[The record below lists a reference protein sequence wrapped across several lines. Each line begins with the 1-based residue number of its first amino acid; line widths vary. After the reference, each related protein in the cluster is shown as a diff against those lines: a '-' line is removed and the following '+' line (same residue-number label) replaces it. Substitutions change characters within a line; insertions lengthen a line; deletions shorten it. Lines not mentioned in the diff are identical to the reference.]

1 MPPHQSS
8 SSTLSYIKC
17 HPTKVLHRLYPT
29 LHATQ
34 PKFFI
39 DSILHYMP
47 PHQSSSLATFLHYMP
62 PHPTKVL
69 HWLPSYIT
77 CHPTKVLHWLL
88 SYITCHPHQRSS
100 STLAYITCRP
110 TKVLHRLYPTLHVI
124 QPKFFIGYYPT

>member
-69 HWLPSYIT
+69 HWL
-77 CHPTKVLHWLL
+77 L

-100 STLAYITCRP
+100 STLAYIKCHP
-110 TKVLHRLYPTLHVI
+110 TKLLHRLYPTLHVI